1 MFSKT
6 SVLWRF
12 CADQCEHFHKNGGF
26 SFHFCTKTM
35 QCERDLTVHAAIV
48 MFSSSLLSEKPY
60 GGRPLKYECPQCQ
73 RRFHAPS
80 HLKRHVMSHSS
91 ERPFQC
97 DVCGKGFLQAWHLGR
112 HMTTHTGNK
121 PFKCM
126 ECAKSFGS
134 RFEMKTHINYIHK
147 GKNVNHV
154 EENIKISLQNFH
166 LCEYVNMLVFLH
178 DGLSSFYSLSTFQKA
193 GSRRDLSKLW

>member
-1 MFSKT
+1 M
-6 SVLWRF
+6 
-12 CADQCEHFHKNGGF
+12 GF
-26 SFHFCTKTM
+26 SILCSSCEVFFHP
-35 QCERDLTVHAAIV
+35 L
-48 MFSSSLLSEKPY
+48 EKPY

-121 PFKCM
+121 PFKCV

-147 GKNVNHV
+147 GKNIDKVQEV
-154 EENIKISLQNFH
+154 IKIAPQNFH
-166 LCEYVNMLVFLH
+166 IQECVIIFGSRCTMKILLLF
-178 DGLSSFYSLSTFQKA
+178 SSSTFQEA
-193 GSRRDLSKLW
+193 GAVQNFKLS